1 MMVVVLHI
9 NLFGGVNRA
18 ARLSNDLV
26 FRLSVNF
33 YEEVC
38 IIAVNVFVII
48 SSWFLT
54 VSKAEGIK
62 SRRVLNLIVSMF
74 FWYFIAT
81 SAALILGV
89 RPNIKQ
95 VLISIPL
102 VGCSYDFIA
111 GYLILFLVSP
121 FLNKLLNQLSKSTY
135 KKLVIGVFS
144 VFSLCSPVIINGYL
158 SVNFGY
164 SFAWFICIYLI
175 VGYIRL
181 NIEWK
186 KWSWKKYLCVFLIL
200 TILGTLARSF
210 VPILNVSK
218 GYYNDP
224 VIFLAA
230 LTCFLLFASIKIKG
244 DTAKKIIV
252 FCVPLSVA
260 VFFIHANPFIEQ
272 WFKSIQFSD
281 FIGGN
286 TLKYLLV
293 VPVLSL
299 IVFVCCIVC
308 DYLKKKLFEIMK
320 INRLI
325 DRISMFLDRQLI
337 L

>member
-144 VFSLCSPVIINGYL
+144 VSSLCSPVIINGYL

-164 SFAWFICIYLI
+164 GFAWFICIYLI

-181 NIEWK
+181 NVE
-186 KWSWKKYLCVFLIL
+186 
-200 TILGTLARSF
+200 
-210 VPILNVSK
+210 
-218 GYYNDP
+218 
-224 VIFLAA
+224 
-230 LTCFLLFASIKIKG
+230 
-244 DTAKKIIV
+244 
-252 FCVPLSVA
+252 
-260 VFFIHANPFIEQ
+260 
-272 WFKSIQFSD
+272 
-281 FIGGN
+281 
-286 TLKYLLV
+286 
-293 VPVLSL
+293 
-299 IVFVCCIVC
+299 
-308 DYLKKKLFEIMK
+308 
-320 INRLI
+320 
-325 DRISMFLDRQLI
+325 
-337 L
+337 